1 MKKFTITQNDANQRL
16 DKFLKKL
23 LVSSSIS
30 LIYKLNRTKKI
41 KVNDLR
47 QDNEYKLAVG
57 DQIALYLTDDDFQK
71 LTAKRTSPE
80 GGPSGKGL
88 EKQDI
93 LYEDGS
99 LLVLNK
105 SSWINVHPWDHKTK
119 ESNIIA
125 QVHDY
130 LGEKLKSLTFAPS
143 LVHRIDRDTSGILLI
158 AKEKALLSQLV
169 EDFKDHKKVKKTYFA
184 LVFGSMPASAG
195 TISHRLTRIED
206 AKNENKIQV
215 DPAWQIAITHYQVLK
230 TFAIDTPEWLKTI
243 QSLELKIDTGRM
255 HQIRVHLATEGA
267 WIIGD
272 TKYGNEKWNAF
283 FSKYYQV
290 TRQQLHAWKIDFLH
304 YTRKKP
310 IHLEARLK
318 SDMQSFLEILENKMK
333 LKSE

>member
-105 SSWINVHPWDHKTK
+105 SS
-119 ESNIIA
+119 
-125 QVHDY
+125 
-130 LGEKLKSLTFAPS
+130 
-143 LVHRIDRDTSGILLI
+143 
-158 AKEKALLSQLV
+158 
-169 EDFKDHKKVKKTYFA
+169 
-184 LVFGSMPASAG
+184 
-195 TISHRLTRIED
+195 
-206 AKNENKIQV
+206 
-215 DPAWQIAITHYQVLK
+215 
-230 TFAIDTPEWLKTI
+230 
-243 QSLELKIDTGRM
+243 
-255 HQIRVHLATEGA
+255 
-267 WIIGD
+267 
-272 TKYGNEKWNAF
+272 
-283 FSKYYQV
+283 
-290 TRQQLHAWKIDFLH
+290 
-304 YTRKKP
+304 
-310 IHLEARLK
+310 
-318 SDMQSFLEILENKMK
+318 
-333 LKSE
+333 